1 MLINFK
7 GGFRHIFQGLVLT
20 ACILALATSTF
31 AAMDKGAAPDFSLPD
46 ILQGKN
52 YSLSQYKGKV
62 VMVNFFTFFCMP
74 CREEMPD
81 LNKLYK
87 DYQGKGFQVLGI
99 GLSSDPVQLRF
110 LVKQIGLDYPV
121 LAGNDKVSKDYGNV
135 EVVPTTFIIDK
146 QGNIA
151 HKILGTRKKEELEK
165 MIKALL

>member
-1 MLINFK
+1 MPSKFK
-7 GGFRHIFQGLVLT
+7 RGFRHIFQGLVLV
-20 ACILALATSTF
+20 ACILAF
-31 AAMDKGAAPDFSLPD
+31 AAGSLAANKAAPDFSLPD

-62 VMVNFFTFFCMP
+62 VMINFFTFFCMP

-81 LNKLYK
+81 LNNIYK
-87 DYQGKGFQVLGI
+87 EMQGKGLQVLGI

-110 LVKQIGLDYPV
+110 LVKQIGLTYPV

-151 HKILGTRKKEELEK
+151 HKILGTRKKEEFVK
-165 MIKALL
+165 MIQALL

>member
-1 MLINFK
+1 MLTTFK
-7 GGFRHIFQGLVLT
+7 GGCRHIFQGLVLA
-20 ACILALATSTF
+20 ACILAMAGGAF
-31 AAMDKGAAPDFSLPD
+31 AAMEKGTAPDFSLPD

-81 LNKLYK
+81 LNKLYNEYK
-87 DYQGKGFQVLGI
+87 GRGFQTLGI
-99 GLSSDPVQLRF
+99 GLSSDPTQLRF

-121 LAGNDKVSKDYGNV
+121 LAGNDQVSKDYGNV
-135 EVVPTTFIIDK
+135 EMVPTTFIIDK

-151 HKILGTRKKEELEK
+151 HKILGVKPKAELEN